1 MTAIDLN
8 ALGVMLDPSAMAKV
22 MSIVRASG
30 GRCVAYFD
38 IDGTLLKDDN
48 VPNRYVLALLKHLHE
63 RGCLIYL
70 WSAGGEGNCRRVAAH
85 CGIEALVSA
94 YLPKPVISVDDMSYD
109 DYVFL
114 KLHPSDLEPKE

>member
-1 MTAIDLN
+1 MNAIDLN
-8 ALGVMLDPSAMAKV
+8 ALSVMLDPSAMAKV
-22 MSIVRASG
+22 RSIVEASG

-48 VPNRYVLALLKHLHE
+48 VPNRHVLALLKRLHE
-63 RGCLIYL
+63 RGCLISL
-70 WSAGGEGNCRRVAAH
+70 WSAGGEANCRRVAAT
-85 CGIEALVSA
+85 CGIEARVSA

-114 KLHPSDLEPKE
+114 KLHPGDLEPKG

>member
-8 ALGVMLDPSAMAKV
+8 ALGVMLNPSAMAKV
-22 MSIVRASG
+22 SSIVEAAQ

-38 IDGTLLKDDN
+38 IDGTLLTDDN
-48 VPNRYVLALLKHLHE
+48 VPNPYVLSLLKHLHD
-63 RGCLIYL
+63 RGCPIYL
-70 WSAGGEGNCRRVAAH
+70 WSAGGADNCRQLAAR
-85 CGIEALVSA
+85 CQIEPLISA

-114 KLHPSDLEPKE
+114 KLHPGDLEPKG